1 MAITGSFFHSMPKF
15 FQRQVRAAS
24 IDPQDIPLDAL
35 SLPGDESEEKD
46 TFNHRSVQ
54 GAKAPTPQANPASGI
69 DTVAKPGGL
78 MVVRSAFAGL
88 SNVLPGLSEPCR
100 NELPRLAM
108 DTLREQSNS
117 QGNNNNTSGAGN
129 AGAGVKRV

>member
-35 SLPGDESEEKD
+35 SLPGD
-46 TFNHRSVQ
+46 